1 MIEQLLKY
9 SALKRAQPL
18 PEYRRFLYQQIDYD
32 AKLIGLIGARGAG
45 KTTLMLQYL
54 ASRMDEA
61 NEILYVSCDHPLVAS
76 VSLFELAEV
85 FSRYG
90 GKILA
95 IDEIHKKT
103 DFCVDLKNIYDFFD
117 IQVIFTGSSA
127 LSLEE
132 CQSDLSRRALVY
144 RLPVLSLREYI
155 EMKIDLRFEPLT
167 LPELTQSHIRYA
179 QKILRQIKP
188 LKYYGEYIR
197 QGAYPFVFE
206 GEMSYA
212 QRLIEIVH
220 ETLVYDLATIHH
232 VSLTNIETLNKLLK
246 VLCRSAPYTIN
257 YESISRETGIAK
269 NTLKHY
275 LLYLNRASL
284 IRTIGGMSRGNTY
297 IKKPDKIYLHNT
309 NLFDVLCEQTQVGTI
324 RETFFASQTA
334 YRHTLHYPPK
344 GDFLV
349 DELYTFEVGGPNKSF
364 DQIKNIP
371 NSYVVV
377 DDTEIGFGNKI
388 PLWLFGFLY

>member
-1 MIEQLLKY
+1 
-9 SALKRAQPL
+9 
-18 PEYRRFLYQQIDYD
+18 
-32 AKLIGLIGARGAG
+32 
-45 KTTLMLQYL
+45 
-54 ASRMDEA
+54 
-61 NEILYVSCDHPLVAS
+61 
-76 VSLFELAEV
+76 
-85 FSRYG
+85 
-90 GKILA
+90 
-95 IDEIHKKT
+95 
-103 DFCVDLKNIYDFFD
+103 
-117 IQVIFTGSSA
+117 
-127 LSLEE
+127 
-132 CQSDLSRRALVY
+132 
-144 RLPVLSLREYI
+144 
-155 EMKIDLRFEPLT
+155 MKIDLRFEPLT

-179 QKILRQIKP
+179 QKMLRQIKP
-188 LKYYGEYIR
+188 LKYYREYLK

-206 GEMSYA
+206 GSVSYE
-212 QRLIEIVH
+212 QRLVKIVR
-220 ETLVYDLATIHH
+220 ETLTYDLATIHH
-232 VSLTNIETLNKLLK
+232 VPLTNIETLNKLLK

-257 YESISRETGIAK
+257 YESISRETGITK

-297 IKKPDKIYLHNT
+297 IRKPDKIYLHNT
-309 NLFDVLCEQTQVGTI
+309 NLFDVLCEQTQIGTI

-334 YRHTLHYPPK
+334 YRHTLHYPLK

-364 DQIKNIP
+364 DQIKNIS